1 MGFEEVNYK
10 SKTGCRGTINQL
22 SWKFERWPEV
32 HCLFGEGKDQVVKTI
47 TRGGNVGTDPWFV
60 GVWGEVIGSWRGRWC

>member
-32 HCLFGEGKDQVVKTI
+32 HCLFGEGKISSGKNNN
-47 TRGGNVGTDPWFV
+47 RGGMWAQTPGL
-60 GVWGEVIGSWRGRWC
+60 WGSGGK